1 MDDGSGHFPFGAGRE
16 AMKVPQATVIAATA
30 NRRDA
35 QGHMHQRGC
44 LGRHSRISRH
54 RRVAG
59 GCKSAYHQENDHF
72 VDVLGLPPNGE
83 PNKYDGAPISS
94 PKKGL
99 LPKPG

>member
-1 MDDGSGHFPFGAGRE
+1 MGDGSGHFPFGAGRE

-59 GCKSAYHQENDHF
+59 GCKSAYHQENDHS
-72 VDVLGLPPNGE
+72 VDVLGLPQMASRTNTTERRSHRPRRFV
-83 PNKYDGAPISS
+83 P
-94 PKKGL
+94 
-99 LPKPG
+99 